1 MQSPRWTWLTLIAC
15 AAAAEA
21 PARRA
26 QPLLTQ
32 RGGRPAAAEE
42 FTEPAEDG
50 ENPGRTWAIPIG
62 WTRSLAYYDLRATHA
77 PGEGR
82 TLAQLVRQPG
92 AADLRLRPGSP
103 RQRQHR
109 PDEHLDQ
116 PGPRLLLP
124 RRSVGDRRLA
134 ARTDPHA
141 RAVHHR
147 QRAGGRLPASR
158 FPSRRTW
165 SATTAASTAAWHP
178 PSTSRRRTSVSPALP
193 SPQRQVGHD
202 GGLRPASRL
211 RRASRPSRT
220 W

>member
-1 MQSPRWTWLTLIAC
+1 MHSPRWTWLTLIAC
-15 AAAAEA
+15 ATAAAQGT

-32 RGGRPAAAEE
+32 RGSRPAAAEE

-62 WTRSLAYYDLRATHA
+62 WTRSLAYDLRATHA
-77 PGEGR
+77 AGEGR
-82 TLAQLVRQPG
+82 TLAQLVAG
-92 AADLRLRPGSP
+92 NLGLRTFVYAPGSP

-124 RRSVGDRRLA
+124 RRSRWV
-134 ARTDPHA
+134 TDASLHEQIRA

-147 QRAGGRLPASR
+147 QRAGGRLPKAASLRGARGAQRQPHRQRPGIHLRLPDAEHR
-158 FPSRRTW
+158 FR
-165 SATTAASTAAWHP
+165 SATVPTAA
-178 PSTSRRRTSVSPALP
+178 
-193 SPQRQVGHD
+193 
-202 GGLRPASRL
+202 GG
-211 RRASRPSRT
+211 T
-220 W
+220 